1 MSGVFEVSEEEG
13 GPDVDVSVVVLVVSG
28 FLIAA
33 WDTHGSKLSDM
44 PLK

>member
-1 MSGVFEVSEEEG
+1 MSGLFEVSEEEG
-13 GPDVDVSVVVLVVSG
+13 GADVDVSVVVLVSSG

-44 PLK
+44 PVE